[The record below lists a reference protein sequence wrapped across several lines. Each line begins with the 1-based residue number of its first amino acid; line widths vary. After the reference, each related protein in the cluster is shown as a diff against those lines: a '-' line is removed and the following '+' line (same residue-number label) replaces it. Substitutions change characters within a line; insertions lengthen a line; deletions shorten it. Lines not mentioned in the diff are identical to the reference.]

1 MEMRKPKKGKKEGN
15 PVNHCEK
22 IWFGEKIIKDKGTK
36 KARVSKPPT
45 ANLVVGI
52 NIYHIQ

>member
-22 IWFGEKIIKDKGTK
+22 IWFGEKIIKDKAPK
-36 KARVSKPPT
+36 KLGFQSLLQP
-45 ANLVVGI
+45 I
-52 NIYHIQ
+52 W